1 MARRIIARTAS
12 RWRRDQDETNDDV
25 GSDTMSETAT
35 NAILSIEQLTLALP
49 ADADRAF
56 AVEAVSLALHPR
68 QILCVVGESG
78 SGKTV
83 CASAVMGLL
92 PNDIRP
98 VAGAI
103 RFEGRDLLKLPAAEW
118 RTLRGRRIAMIF
130 QEPMTALNPVIRI
143 GDQIMEAFEAH
154 GHLALAE
161 RRARTRALA
170 EEVGL
175 RDLERIIN
183 SYPHQLSG
191 GQRQRAMIAMA
202 LALEPSILVADEPT
216 TALDVTTQA
225 QILRLIRDIQQR
237 RGMAV
242 LFITHDFGVVGDIAD
257 RVAVMEK
264 GRVVEQGSVAD
275 VLERPQHP
283 YTRRLLAAVPGLTP
297 PVRPA
302 VEDASVACAATGLAK
317 TYRGN
322 AWFNS
327 QREVAAV
334 KSVNFEIRRGETLGL
349 VGESGSGKSTI
360 GRLVMRLT
368 DADAGVVRVGELD
381 FTQARGAGLRAARKQ
396 IQMVFQDP
404 FTSLNPRRRVGRIIA
419 DGPIAH
425 GVPAAQAFARAD
437 ELLTL
442 VGLDPGAAQRFPHE
456 FSGGQRQRIGIA
468 RALALD
474 PDVLVADEPVS
485 ALDVSVQAQ
494 VLALLE
500 TLKTR
505 LRLAMLFI
513 THDLNV
519 AAQVCDRIAVMR
531 LGEIVEIRPTAD
543 LLSRPEHPYTQALL
557 AAIPGRQRKAP
568 PISSDALRDDV
579 RH

>member
-1 MARRIIARTAS
+1 M
-12 RWRRDQDETNDDV
+12 NDIV
-25 GSDTMSETAT
+25 EP
-35 NAILSIEQLTLALP
+35 ILSIEQLTLALP
-49 ADADRAF
+49 AGADRAF
-56 AVEAVSLALHPR
+56 AVEDVSLALHAR
-68 QILCVVGESG
+68 EILCVVGESG
-78 SGKTV
+78 SGKSV
-83 CASAVMGLL
+83 CAFAAMGLL
-92 PNDIRP
+92 PQVIRP
-98 VAGAI
+98 VAGTI
-103 RFEGRDLLKLPAAEW
+103 RFEGRDLLGLAPAEW

-154 GHLALAE
+154 EQLTPPE
-161 RRARTRALA
+161 RQVRMRALL

-175 RDLERIIN
+175 RDLERIIR

-202 LALEPSILVADEPT
+202 LALEPSVLVADEPT

-225 QILRLIRDIQQR
+225 QILRLIRDLQQR

-242 LFITHDFGVVGDIAD
+242 LFITHDFGVVADIAD

-264 GRVVEQGSVAD
+264 GRLVEQGPVED
-275 VLERPQHP
+275 VLRRPRDP
-283 YTRRLLAAVPGLTP
+283 YTRRLLAAVPGGVP
-297 PVRPA
+297 PERAQVKDEPI
-302 VEDASVACAATGLAK
+302 ACATTGLAK
-317 TYRGN
+317 TYRGSG
-322 AWFNS
+322 WFGA
-327 QREVAAV
+327 QTEVAAV
-334 KSVNFEIRRGETLGL
+334 KDVSFEIRRGETLGL

-368 DADAGVVRVGELD
+368 DADAGVVRIGELD
-381 FTQARGAGLRAARKQ
+381 FSEVRGARLRAARKH

-404 FTSLNPRRRVGRIIA
+404 FASLNPRRRVGRIIA

-425 GVPAAQAFARAD
+425 GVPAAQAFVRAE
-437 ELLTL
+437 ELLAL
-442 VGLDPGAAQRFPHE
+442 VGLDTAAARRFPHE

-474 PDVLVADEPVS
+474 PEVLVADEPVS

-500 TLKTR
+500 TLKQK
-505 LRLAMLFI
+505 LRLAVLFI

-531 LGEIVEIRPTAD
+531 LGEIVEIRPTVD
-543 LLSRPEHPYTQALL
+543 LLNRPEHPYTQALL

-568 PISSDALRDDV
+568 N
-579 RH
+579 